1 MKSLPKISIITIV
14 FNRVYDIEYTLE
26 SVVYQQY
33 SNIEYIVI
41 DGNSSDGT
49 QNILAKYA
57 SKIDIL
63 ISEPDKGIYDAMNK
77 GLSHATGDYV
87 LFMNGGDQ
95 FYNHTV
101 LYDIF
106 LQIRDIEHYPDI
118 IYGECQVIDKQRQPM
133 ALRSSFYRRALPV
146 KAIPEAYRYGT
157 SISHQSFLVRK
168 AIIPK
173 YDLRYR
179 YSSDIDWM
187 LKCMGNAAESMKV
200 DVVISSFVYGDSSK
214 EHIEKSQ
221 WERFLIFGR
230 HYGWINTFYYHI
242 VIVAKAVKNKWISL

>member
-1 MKSLPKISIITIV
+1 MSLPKISIITIV
-14 FNRVYDIEYTLE
+14 YNRVQDIEYTLE

-49 QNILAKYA
+49 QHILAKYA
-57 SKIDIL
+57 TKIDIL

-77 GLSHATGDYV
+77 GLTHATGDYV

-106 LQIRDIEHYPDI
+106 LQVGDIEEVPDI
-118 IYGECQVIDKQRQPM
+118 IYGECQVIDRQRQPM
-133 ALRSSFYRRALPV
+133 ALRSSFYRRALPA
-146 KAIPEAYRYGT
+146 KATPDAYKYGT
-157 SISHQSFLVRK
+157 SISHQSFMAKR
-168 AIIPK
+168 AIVPL
-173 YDLRYR
+173 YDLRYT

-187 LKCMGNAAESMKV
+187 LKCMEKSSESSKV
-200 DVVISSFVYGDSSK
+200 NVIISSFVYGDSSV

-230 HYGWINTFYYHI
+230 HYGWFRACFYHL
-242 VIVAKAVKNKWISL
+242 VIAAKAIINKWISL